1 MILGLNSIPNRLRT
15 YTIKRNTEHGCLRQ
29 HIYLCLAQNL
39 NNGNKCKK
47 FALASFVCTKIL
59 LCTLSTR
66 HVFKSL
72 KLNQQRSFGFVVM
85 YIRLGVH
92 HHLISKFSF
101 PKRRAKQLICDLF
114 KVFCACDKHQYLSH
128 NRTVP
133 FYVRIKLCHL
143 NELVWQQLTFVMF
156 GCNQTSFV

>member
-1 MILGLNSIPNRLRT
+1 MILGLNSKPNRLRR
-15 YTIKRNTEHGCLRQ
+15 YMIKRNTETHGYFRQ
-29 HIYLCLAQNL
+29 GYGKYVQHKTL

-47 FALASFVCTKIL
+47 FALVSFVCTKIL

-72 KLNQQRSFGFVVM
+72 KLNQQRSFDVVVM

-128 NRTVP
+128 NRIVP
-133 FYVRIKLCHL
+133 FYV
-143 NELVWQQLTFVMF
+143 
-156 GCNQTSFV
+156 